1 MDVKFGGAVL
11 HFACSDQ
18 ARLVGSQTLVC
29 DGHRYN
35 GSAPVCVSAP
45 TMVTITGQDIVT
57 MGTWSVLTCVTNIAP
72 APGQLVW
79 SMEDSL
85 GQEIP
90 TVEMET
96 TDNVDRKEGG
106 FVTLS
111 TLRIKLT
118 EKVPRIVIKCSN
130 EDTSYSATD
139 TMSVDVHCK

>member
-1 MDVKFGGAVL
+1 
-11 HFACSDQ
+11 
-18 ARLVGSQTLVC
+18 
-29 DGHRYN
+29 
-35 GSAPVCVSAP
+35 
-45 TMVTITGQDIVT
+45 

-79 SMEDSL
+79 RMEDSL

-90 TVEMET
+90 TVEIET
-96 TDNVDRKEGG
+96 MDNVDRKEGG
-106 FVTLS
+106 FVTMS